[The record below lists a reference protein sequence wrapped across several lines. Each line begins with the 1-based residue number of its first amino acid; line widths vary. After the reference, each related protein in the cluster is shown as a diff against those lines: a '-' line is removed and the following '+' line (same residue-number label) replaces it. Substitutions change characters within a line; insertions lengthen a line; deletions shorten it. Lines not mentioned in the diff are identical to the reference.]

1 MSGPWGAFSTRQEE
15 ERKRTTPDRVLLR
28 RLYEYSKPFR
38 RNLAIGITAII
49 LNSITGLAAP
59 YMHKVAIDQII
70 QPRDLSGFLWW
81 LPLFILVVL
90 SNYFLQYVQVYQMR
104 IIGENVVA
112 RIRDSIMERLQ
123 VISLRYFSEGEV
135 GRILSRPVND
145 ANTIRIFLRM
155 GFTSILIDTSS
166 ILGTFI
172 IMFTLN
178 YRLAMLALLILPV
191 AAIAVWF
198 FGKYSR
204 KAYRRALSTLAGL
217 TAKMQEDLSGM
228 KVIQAFVQED
238 SAKEAF
244 GKKQDENVK
253 ANIRAILVSS
263 SYQPMVILMRLIG
276 TLVLLWYG
284 TAFVKT
290 GSITVGTLV
299 AFIEYQFSYFMPLMD
314 LIAVYDQYQ
323 SAMAATERLL
333 DLIDTKEEVSD
344 PAPEVAV
351 VLE

>member
-15 ERKRTTPDRVLLR
+15 ERKRTVPDRVLLK
-28 RLYEYSKPFR
+28 RLYEYAKPFKK
-38 RNLAIGITAII
+38 NLAIGIAAIV
-49 LNSITGLAAP
+49 LSSVTGLAAP

-90 SNYFLQYVQVYQMR
+90 GNYFLQYVQVYQMR

-155 GFTSILIDTSS
+155 GFTSILVDTSS
-166 ILGTFI
+166 ILGTFV

-178 YRLAMLALLILPV
+178 YRLAVLALLILPV
-191 AAIAVWF
+191 AVIAVWF
-198 FGKYSR
+198 FGKASR

-217 TAKMQEDLSGM
+217 TARMQEDLSGM

-238 SAKEAF
+238 GAKEAF

-263 SYQPMVILMRLIG
+263 SYQPMVILMRLVG

-284 TAFVKT
+284 TAFIKT

-333 DLIDTKEEVSD
+333 DLVDTKVEVSD
-344 PAPEVAV
+344 PPPELAV